1 MTAASTKQAA
11 KRWVRAFARFGLACR
26 GLVYLATA
34 LLAAEIADGRPGG
47 PADTSGALESIAR
60 QPNKFMG
67 RLLMI
72 GIVVGFAALAALEAM
87 IASRSGESAADR
99 LVAAGKALV
108 YAGLAGTAVAVALHE
123 PVGGGNKEV
132 VDVTAQVMRAAGGRL
147 LVGAAG
153 VGFGVGGVVLFVKG
167 VRKSYDREVDLSSA
181 PAAARR
187 IVETLGV
194 VGMTARGAIFTL
206 IGYFV
211 VQAAVTFDPQHA
223 KGIDGVLK
231 SLAAEPFGPLLLAV
245 MAGGLAAFG
254 VFSLLEV
261 RYATTS

>member
-1 MTAASTKQAA
+1 MTAVSTKQAA
-11 KRWVRAFARFGLACR
+11 KRWVRALARFGLACR

-60 QPNKFMG
+60 QPLG

-87 IASRSGESAADR
+87 IASRSRESAADR
-99 LVAAGKALV
+99 LVAAGKSLV
-108 YAGLAGTAVAVALHE
+108 YAVLAGTAVAVALHE

-147 LVGAAG
+147 LVAAAG

-167 VRKSYDREVDLSSA
+167 LRKSYDREVDLSSA
-181 PAAARR
+181 PAGARR

-194 VGMTARGAIFTL
+194 VGMTARGAIFAL
-206 IGYFV
+206 IGFFV

-231 SLAAEPFGPLLLAV
+231 SLAAEPFGPLLLVV

>member
-1 MTAASTKQAA
+1 VTAASTKQAA
-11 KRWVRAFARFGLACR
+11 KRWVRALARFGLACR

-34 LLAAEIADGRPGG
+34 LLAAEIAVGRPGG

-87 IASRSGESAADR
+87 IASRSRESAADR

-181 PAAARR
+181 PAEARH

-231 SLAAEPFGPLLLAV
+231 SLAAEPSGPLLLAV